1 MSFFF
6 FSFFLQKYIWSTL
19 SKKVQNE
26 PWPFGFAVFFFLLS
40 KLGFSSFRSNSFG
53 RTIYEVVLTFHGLFF
68 KCQHKAYV
76 ISFLSLCSKCKML
89 FLWIASGD
97 TDRTGEAKE
106 QLQARSERCNSGKEE
121 VPGDQQRW
129 GFLVSLMFLNRI
141 GFMLMSRS
149 GFFFVCLFSVFLC
162 LVWYVYFYHDL
173 YSVIIFCTVL
183 VCLCVSAEKDRD
195 KAKERYIK
203 ASLKL
208 YEVHN
213 EYVLSV
219 QAAQV
224 YHQHHYSQIQPA
236 LLSALQTLQQEM
248 VLIL

>member
-1 MSFFF
+1 MTFRFCC
-6 FSFFLQKYIWSTL
+6 
-19 SKKVQNE
+19 
-26 PWPFGFAVFFFLLS
+26 FFLLS

-149 GFFFVCLFSVFLC
+149 GFFFFLFVFCFPVFSLICVFL
-162 LVWYVYFYHDL
+162 
-173 YSVIIFCTVL
+173 S
-183 VCLCVSAEKDRD
+183 
-195 KAKERYIK
+195 
-203 ASLKL
+203 
-208 YEVHN
+208 
-213 EYVLSV
+213 
-219 QAAQV
+219 
-224 YHQHHYSQIQPA
+224 
-236 LLSALQTLQQEM
+236 
-248 VLIL
+248 

>member
-1 MSFFF
+1 MTFRFCC
-6 FSFFLQKYIWSTL
+6 
-19 SKKVQNE
+19 
-26 PWPFGFAVFFFLLS
+26 FLLS
-40 KLGFSSFRSNSFG
+40 KLGFSSFRSNSLG
-53 RTIYEVVLTFHGLFF
+53 RTIYEVVLTFHALFF
-68 KCQHKAYV
+68 KCQHKGYF

-89 FLWIASGD
+89 FYGLLQVTQTELERLKSSYRHAVKDATQAKRKYQETSKGGDFWYHLCFWIES
-97 TDRTGEAKE
+97 
-106 QLQARSERCNSGKEE
+106 
-121 VPGDQQRW
+121 
-129 GFLVSLMFLNRI
+129 VSCWCHGL
-141 GFMLMSRS
+141 
-149 GFFFVCLFSVFLC
+149 FFFVCLFSVFLC
-162 LVWYVYFYHDL
+162 LVWYVYFYRDL
-173 YSVIIFCTVL
+173 YSVVIFCTML
-183 VCLCVSAEKDRD
+183 VYLCVFAEKDRD

>member
-1 MSFFF
+1 MVVLLLLSTILLKNVFFF
-6 FSFFLQKYIWSTL
+6 FGPHCPKRSKMSHDL
-19 SKKVQNE
+19 SVLL
-26 PWPFGFAVFFFLLS
+26 FFFLLS

-149 GFFFVCLFSVFLC
+149 GFFFCLFVFCFPVLSLICVFL
-162 LVWYVYFYHDL
+162 
-173 YSVIIFCTVL
+173 S
-183 VCLCVSAEKDRD
+183 
-195 KAKERYIK
+195 
-203 ASLKL
+203 
-208 YEVHN
+208 
-213 EYVLSV
+213 
-219 QAAQV
+219 
-224 YHQHHYSQIQPA
+224 
-236 LLSALQTLQQEM
+236 
-248 VLIL
+248 

>member
-1 MSFFF
+1 MTFRFCC
-6 FSFFLQKYIWSTL
+6 
-19 SKKVQNE
+19 
-26 PWPFGFAVFFFLLS
+26 FLLS

-53 RTIYEVVLTFHGLFF
+53 RTIYEAVLTFHGLFF

-149 GFFFVCLFSVFLC
+149 GFFCLFSVFLC